1 VVDEMRI
8 AATELK
14 EGDGDKDDDEHE
26 ISGDESSD
34 ESDRDEWE
42 EDEDGSEGRL
52 KKKKFSSVDKVCM
65 VIHLSGKDANYCYV
79 RISSM
84 QLLWISFDLK
94 SSERRFTTSF
104 ESFASPRTNTS
115 FQFAAWSSA
124 GTRHML
130 RSYVELH

>member
-1 VVDEMRI
+1 MRI

-34 ESDRDEWE
+34 ESDKDKWE

-52 KKKKFSSVDKVCM
+52 KKKKFSSVDKV
-65 VIHLSGKDANYCYV
+65 INLSGKDADYCYV

-84 QLLWISFDLK
+84 QLLWTSFDLK

-124 GTRHML
+124 GTHHML